1 MLSHTQNTTAT
12 LRRFATPAIIT
23 LLTVM
28 VAGCGAPDPY
38 FHVNLVYLD
47 KKTGQKQEVVT
58 DRQKEIAGV
67 LRGLFG
73 TPDEPRLPDFDPEL
87 FVGVVDSAKLT
98 MSAGSVASDENGNP
112 TGLYREHCAHCHGV
126 TGDGNGP
133 TAAFL
138 NPYPRDYRMGVF
150 KFKSTPKGERPT
162 HEDLKLIL
170 LNGIPGTAMP
180 SFALLPKD
188 QLDSLTH
195 YLKYLSIRGQ
205 VERGLID
212 EIALELEPGDPFFNE
227 KLKQEDPDLY
237 QERVELI
244 KNVVT
249 NVVSRWKSANDEVT
263 QVEPRQNPPQ
273 TDEEKQASVERGR
286 AIFFGAGGCVKC
298 HGPLALGN
306 GVTTDYD
313 EWSKELDVES
323 KDTDNLDRYVNSY
336 HALEP
341 NPIMPRN
348 LRSGVYRG
356 GRRPLDLFLRIR
368 NGIDGTPMPGATK
381 RDADDPKSEGLTDDD
396 IWSLIDYV
404 RSLPFEEIS
413 QPPEKT
419 ETNTRERAS

>member
-1 MLSHTQNTTAT
+1 MQNIPQTY
-12 LRRFATPAIIT
+12 RRLISPAILVVLAT
-23 LLTVM
+23 A
-28 VAGCGAPDPY
+28 VAGCGAPEPY
-38 FHVNLVYLD
+38 FHLNRVYLD
-47 KKTGQKQEVVT
+47 KKTGQKQVAVN

-73 TPDEPRLPDFDPEL
+73 TPDDPHLPDFDTEL
-87 FVGVVDSAKLT
+87 FAGVVDGQKLT

-112 TGLYREHCAHCHGV
+112 RGLYREHCGHCHGI

-138 NPYPRDYRMGVF
+138 NPHPRDYRMGVF

-162 HEDLKLIL
+162 HEDLQRIL
-170 LNGIPGTAMP
+170 LNGVPGTAMP

-188 QLDSLTH
+188 QVDSLTH
-195 YLKYLSIRGQ
+195 YVKYLAIRGQ
-205 VERGLID
+205 VERGLIE

-227 KLKQEDPDLY
+227 KLKKDNPETY

-244 KNVVT
+244 KTVVS
-249 NVVSRWKSANDEVT
+249 NVVSRWQSASDEVT
-263 QVEPRQNPPQ
+263 QIAERQNPPV
-273 TDEEKQASVERGR
+273 TAEEKLASINHGRG
-286 AIFFGAGGCVKC
+286 IFFGAGGCVKC
-298 HGPLALGN
+298 HGAMAMGN

-313 EWSKELDVES
+313 DWGKELDVES
-323 KDTDNLDRYVNSY
+323 SDKDNLNFYVNSY
-336 HALEP
+336 HALKP
-341 NPIMPRN
+341 RPIIPRN

-356 GRRPLDLFLRIR
+356 GRRPLDLHLRIR

-381 RDADDPKSEGLTDDD
+381 KDPSDPKSEGLTDDD

-404 RSLPFEEIS
+404 RSLPYEEIS
-413 QPPEKT
+413 QPPAKT